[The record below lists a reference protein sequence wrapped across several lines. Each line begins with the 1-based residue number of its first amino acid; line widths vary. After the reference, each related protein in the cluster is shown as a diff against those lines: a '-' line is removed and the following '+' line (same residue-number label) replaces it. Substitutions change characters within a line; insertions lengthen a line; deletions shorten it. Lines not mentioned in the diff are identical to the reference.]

1 MAKFGELLSELRKD
15 RNMTQRDLAQ
25 VLYVTTGT
33 ISNYDNGAHFPDV
46 EKLIDIS
53 EFFGVTTDY
62 LLGRT
67 SYSYSLD
74 VLNKQLANGMS
85 VGDLVDMVA
94 NMNEER
100 LKALTVIIKD
110 MNFTMMI
117 DAHSGKSKP

>member
-33 ISNYDNGAHFPDV
+33 ISNYENGAHFPDV

-85 VGDLVDMVA
+85 VGELVDMVA

>member
-33 ISNYDNGAHFPDV
+33 ISNYENGAHFPDV

-53 EFFGVTTDY
+53 EFFFFTTDY

-85 VGDLVDMVA
+85 VGELVDMVA

>member
-33 ISNYDNGAHFPDV
+33 ISNYENGAHFPDV

>member
-33 ISNYDNGAHFPDV
+33 ISNYENGAHFPDV

-85 VGDLVDMVA
+85 VGELVDMVA

-100 LKALTVIIKD
+100 
-110 MNFTMMI
+110 
-117 DAHSGKSKP
+117 

>member
-33 ISNYDNGAHFPDV
+33 ISNYENGAHFPDV

-85 VGDLVDMVA
+85 VSELVDMVA

>member
-33 ISNYDNGAHFPDV
+33 ISNYENGAHFPDV

-85 VGDLVDMVA
+85 VGELVDIVA